1 MLHCLTL
8 QTYLTILKTLMCV
21 KKTSVDV
28 YSKEGVSSV
37 RMQEENTIWEVN
49 RTGKN
54 ESRGASKNDGCHI

>member
-1 MLHCLTL
+1 M
-8 QTYLTILKTLMCV
+8 ILKTLMRV